1 MINKIQYLRRLT
13 AVGMPGPSGLNV
25 SPATIN
31 NQLSNLN
38 SIPVDPNLVTIDP
51 NINTNINTAP
61 IPGPIS
67 GVPPVPLAPVA
78 PPTTLPFN
86 DIADLNEVSNEP
98 LVHTRD
104 NAGNIVLLNDSS
116 TTNQLLTIESISYTV
131 TNTAVN
137 SVIDTQFNYFK
148 FPPRLKNIEVVDEID
163 LSDSIEDIDLLSTR
177 YTPSLESGRQS
188 GAGRAPILRA
198 GRMIEPAVDDTLIAS
213 YPYGYYDTDWRVDS
227 ILNMDIVLAGQAQL
241 KPSKF
246 IITPDMIDAGENL
259 FFRIRID
266 HGMKISGNRPYGDTN
281 TNRFYARLNK
291 ITGTTGGFNTV
302 MRTGNYEP
310 AIYTNPAGGFFN
322 SQLAS
327 AISDVR
333 SSVNTYKSRLSEYNN
348 ALALTG
354 DRTTVEQRFTL
365 TNLKTRVDAAKVVYD
380 NATNRLLTAQAAL
393 NNRLAGTNAQ
403 ATQNDV
409 FRVYEMTYLVDM
421 STARAYDE
429 YWISTSC
436 DTENNS
442 IGKESTYWQI
452 VTQSKIRTA
461 Y

>member
-67 GVPPVPLAPVA
+67 GVPPVPLPSVA

-116 TTNQLLTIESISYTV
+116 TTNQLLTIESISYNV
-131 TNTAVN
+131 PNTAVN

-177 YTPSLESGRQS
+177 Y
-188 GAGRAPILRA
+188 
-198 GRMIEPAVDDTLIAS
+198 
-213 YPYGYYDTDWRVDS
+213 
-227 ILNMDIVLAGQAQL
+227 
-241 KPSKF
+241 
-246 IITPDMIDAGENL
+246 
-259 FFRIRID
+259 IRSTI
-266 HGMKISGNRPYGDTN
+266 
-281 TNRFYARLNK
+281 
-291 ITGTTGGFNTV
+291 
-302 MRTGNYEP
+302 
-310 AIYTNPAGGFFN
+310 
-322 SQLAS
+322 
-327 AISDVR
+327 R
-333 SSVNTYKSRLSEYNN
+333 S
-348 ALALTG
+348 
-354 DRTTVEQRFTL
+354 
-365 TNLKTRVDAAKVVYD
+365 
-380 NATNRLLTAQAAL
+380 
-393 NNRLAGTNAQ
+393 
-403 ATQNDV
+403 
-409 FRVYEMTYLVDM
+409 
-421 STARAYDE
+421 
-429 YWISTSC
+429 W
-436 DTENNS
+436 
-442 IGKESTYWQI
+442 
-452 VTQSKIRTA
+452 
-461 Y
+461 

>member
-13 AVGMPGPSGLNV
+13 AVGMPGPSGLNA

-31 NQLSNLN
+31 NQLANLN
-38 SIPVDPNLVTIDP
+38 STPAGPNSILVNP
-51 NINTNINTAP
+51 NTNISL
-61 IPGPIS
+61 IPRPIS

-116 TTNQLLTIESISYTV
+116 TTNQLLTIESISYNV
-131 TNTAVN
+131 PNTAVN

-177 YTPSLESGRQS
+177 YAPSLESGRQS
-188 GAGRAPILRA
+188 GAGRSPILRA
-198 GRMIEPAVDDTLIAS
+198 GRMIEPAVNDTLIAS
-213 YPYGYYDTDWRVDS
+213 YPSGYYGTDWIVDS
-227 ILNMDIVLAGQAQL
+227 ILNMDIVLAGQSQL

-266 HGMKISGNRPYGDTN
+266 HGMKIIGNRPYGDTN

-302 MRTGNYEP
+302 MRAGNYEP

-354 DRTTVEQRFTL
+354 DRTTVEQRLTL